1 MIPALST
8 GAADAPEELC
18 AVASA
23 PSNPNARGSFFLSHD
38 RTKSRPRSA
47 FTDLSFT
54 RTKKKSVVTIKCDN
68 NTVIGR
74 QMLKTSAFSF
84 LSEDALRQL
93 SWEFLAGI
101 FCGGGIKLLDRKYIS
116 WK

>member
-47 FTDLSFT
+47 FTDQIFT
-54 RTKKKSVVTIKCDN
+54 RTKKKKKKV
-68 NTVIGR
+68 
-74 QMLKTSAFSF
+74 L
-84 LSEDALRQL
+84 
-93 SWEFLAGI
+93 
-101 FCGGGIKLLDRKYIS
+101 
-116 WK
+116 